1 MDDYLGEKIPPKV
14 DVKLCV
20 MAGANASTLIA
31 ILIYTVSFPNA
42 RIPYSRHLEKVAAIQ
57 RF

>member
-1 MDDYLGEKIPPKV
+1 MITWEKIPPKV

-31 ILIYTVSFPNA
+31 ILNYIVSFPNA
-42 RIPYSRHLEKVAAIQ
+42 RIPYSRHLEKVAAIP